1 MKRDRT
7 ELEENLLNVINET
20 KNSKKTVLEINKNMI
35 KYGVPIG
42 TYESIYR
49 GDTSISVIDLPLLC
63 VLTESVYKVTGDN
76 RINTTDYFSEKEI
89 ANSEKVVASHEYSED
104 DIIELPIV
112 FENVLML
119 ELDNYVTKVD
129 LSYLVDMS
137 TSQLIYYDP
146 ETQRGLQYRKK
157 GEGVIEIPI
166 VNKKSVQ
173 NISEHMD
180 NKDYFAD
187 MITLNAFSTEVEP
200 ITYNEKTKTLTIN
213 KGVTISI
220 LDGFH
225 RLQAGVRSKSINPE
239 FSQPMILSIR
249 SYDEDTAK
257 KYFGQINT
265 INVLKKERKE
275 ELKSEK
281 NSDVTVRNFMRKSK
295 FKNKI
300 ASASAISE
308 IAGQLTT
315 FSIMSYA
322 VEKTFNPINLM
333 EATEIADYM
342 VDFFNY
348 LTGYYV
354 EEFDKNPNKYR
365 DTYINHQLSFIGFII
380 IAKYFRDNNIPLR
393 ELKSFVDKINFQEE
407 VLVDLLTDK
416 RGINSSRVRMNVLQ
430 YFEKVVGGV
439 ELGVK

>member
-1 MKRDRT
+1 
-7 ELEENLLNVINET
+7 
-20 KNSKKTVLEINKNMI
+20 
-35 KYGVPIG
+35 
-42 TYESIYR
+42 
-49 GDTSISVIDLPLLC
+49 
-63 VLTESVYKVTGDN
+63 
-76 RINTTDYFSEKEI
+76 
-89 ANSEKVVASHEYSED
+89 
-104 DIIELPIV
+104 
-112 FENVLML
+112 
-119 ELDNYVTKVD
+119 
-129 LSYLVDMS
+129 
-137 TSQLIYYDP
+137 
-146 ETQRGLQYRKK
+146 
-157 GEGVIEIPI
+157 
-166 VNKKSVQ
+166 
-173 NISEHMD
+173 
-180 NKDYFAD
+180 
-187 MITLNAFSTEVEP
+187 
-200 ITYNEKTKTLTIN
+200 
-213 KGVTISI
+213 
-220 LDGFH
+220 
-225 RLQAGVRSKSINPE
+225 
-239 FSQPMILSIR
+239 MILSIR

-295 FKNKI
+295 FKNRI

-322 VEKTFNPINLM
+322 VEKTFNPVNLM
-333 EATEIADYM
+333 EATEISDYM

-365 DTYINHQLSFIGFII
+365 DTYINHQLSFIGFIL
-380 IAKYFRDNNIPLR
+380 IAKHFRDNNIPLR
-393 ELKSFVDKINFQEE
+393 DLKSFVDEINFQEE

-439 ELGVK
+439 E